1 MADYKLIGKNYQLPD
16 LYAKV
21 TGRSKYAEDFRAE
34 GMVFCKLLVSPM
46 PHARVLSRDTTAAE
60 ALPGV
65 VGILTADDIPE
76 VNSATGEASLTD
88 EPRYEGEPILAVAAV
103 DEETAS
109 AAIELIDLE
118 LEPLEFVLDPL
129 DSLRPGGPNAF
140 TAEIETE
147 EGETH
152 TIGVNTMRGREPG
165 EIKWTEED
173 VAGLAP
179 GEIPMNAEAGAEWE
193 YGDVAAGF
201 EEADVILEENS
212 YFQSL
217 SHQPLESRTTM
228 ASWEGGKL
236 FVYPSLQ
243 STVRSV
249 GSFARYAG
257 IEPSDVVLINEFT
270 GGGFGS
276 KISGYAQAQIP
287 ILLSKKI
294 GKPVMMRVTRRDETS
309 FGRARPGVQA
319 RIKLGMRSDGRITAM
334 EIHAI
339 GDGGPYGRSGDHMNV
354 GGMGSL
360 AYQPVSMRMRGTG
373 IYTNTPPRGPQRG
386 PGGVQSMTMIE
397 PLIAKAAKQLGLDL
411 VEVHKINAPEGQA
424 TYGAPNARTG
434 QQGNVSSAFV
444 KEAIDK
450 GAELFN
456 WSERVQRSG
465 RRNGSKVTGIGMGVS
480 CYSAGASGVDGLF
493 VIKPDG
499 RMYIKSGI
507 GNLGTGSVFDTMRV
521 AAEGLDMPWEKCEV
535 AWGDTTRNLPWS
547 ASQGGSSTTHAHT
560 RSNHAAALDA
570 HQKLQ
575 EIAARD
581 LGGSPGDYEIGGER
595 VYRRG
600 NMSQGLSF
608 ARAAQRA
615 IELGGKYD
623 GHELPEDI
631 NGMTTAS
638 ATALA
643 GQGLMGVAKDNFPEG
658 GRRISFVA
666 GFAEVEVDT
675 ETGDIQ
681 LIDYAAGC
689 DAGTILHPKTF
700 EGQIF
705 GGAIQGFSVALSQK
719 WVYDKRWGLLVAK
732 RFYSN
737 RPPGILD
744 VPHEQPMK
752 WGAADLPDPFN
763 PIGSKGIGEAAQGAG
778 SSAVVVAI
786 ADALGMDDGNFYRSP
801 ITRDMILTQLEQAP
815 TGHDRLAAHV

>member
-1 MADYKLIGKNYQLPD
+1 MADYKLLGKNYQTPD

-46 PHARVLSRDTTAAE
+46 PHARVRSIDTSAAE
-60 ALPGV
+60 ALPGFE
-65 VGILTADDIPE
+65 GILTADDIPE
-76 VNSATGEASLTD
+76 VNAPGEASLTN
-88 EPRYEGEPILAVAAV
+88 EPLYEGEPILAVAAV
-103 DEETAS
+103 DEQTAS
-109 AAIELIDLE
+109 EAIELIELD
-118 LEPLEFVLDPL
+118 LEPLQFVLDPL
-129 DSLRPGGPNAF
+129 DSLRPGGPNAR
-140 TAEIETE
+140 TTQTE
-147 EGETH
+147 EGT
-152 TIGVNTMRGREPG
+152 TVGVNTMLGRELG
-165 EIKWTEED
+165 EIKWTEDD
-173 VAGLAP
+173 VAGVEP
-179 GEIPMNAEAGAEWE
+179 GEIPMEAPAGAEWE
-193 YGDVAAGF
+193 YGDLAAGF
-201 EEADVILEENS
+201 AEADVIIEEHS

-228 ASWEGGKL
+228 AYWDGGKL
-236 FVYPSLQ
+236 YVFPSVQ
-243 STVRSV
+243 STARAV
-249 GSFARYAG
+249 GPMARYAG

-276 KISGYAQAQIP
+276 KISGYPQAQIP

-309 FGRARPGVQA
+309 FGKARPGVQA
-319 RIKLGMRSDGRITAM
+319 RIKLGMRSDGRITAL

-360 AYQPVSMRMRGTG
+360 AYQPLSMRMRGTG
-373 IYTNTPPRGPQRG
+373 VYTNTPPRGPQRG

-397 PLIAKAAKQLGLDL
+397 PIIANAAKQLGLDL

-424 TYGAPNARTG
+424 RFGAPGRTG
-434 QQGNVSSAFV
+434 EQGNVSSAFV

-456 WSERVQRSG
+456 WRERVQRSG
-465 RRNGSKVTGIGMGVS
+465 RRNGSKVTGIGMALS
-480 CYSAGASGVDGLF
+480 TFSAGASGVDGLF

-507 GNLGTGSVFDTMRV
+507 GNLGTGSTFDMMRA
-521 AAEGLDMPWEKCEV
+521 AAEGMDMPWEKCEV
-535 AWGDTTRNLPWS
+535 AWGDTSRHLPWS
-547 ASQGGSSTTHAHT
+547 CSQGGSSTAHAHT
-560 RSNHAAALDA
+560 RANWAAVLDA
-570 HQKLQ
+570 RQKMQ

-581 LGGSPGDYEIGGER
+581 LGGSASDYETGGER

-600 NMSQGLSF
+600 NRSQGMSF
-608 ARAAQRA
+608 ARVAQRA
-615 IELGGKYD
+615 IELGGTYD

-643 GQGLMGVAKDNFPEG
+643 GQGLMGVAKDNFEEG
-658 GRRISFVA
+658 GRRMSFVA
-666 GFAEVEVDT
+666 GFAEVEVDV
-675 ETGDIQ
+675 ETGDIK

-689 DAGTILHPKTF
+689 DAGTIIHPKTF

-719 WVYDKRWGLLVAK
+719 WVYDRRWGLMMAK

-737 RPPGILD
+737 RPPGFLD
-744 VPHEQPMK
+744 VPHERPMK

-763 PIGSKGIGEAAQGAG
+763 PLGAKGIGEAAQGAG
-778 SSAVVVAI
+778 SGAVVVAI
-786 ADALGMDDGNFYRSP
+786 ADALGQADGYFYRSP
-801 ITRDMILTQLEQAP
+801 VTRDMILTQLEQAP
-815 TGHDRLAAHV
+815 TGHDRLTAHV

>member
-16 LYAKV
+16 MYAKV

-46 PHARVLSRDTTAAE
+46 PHARVVSRDTTVAE

-109 AAIELIDLE
+109 AAIEFIDLE

-147 EGETH
+147 EGETE
-152 TIGVNTMRGREPG
+152 TLGVNTMRGREPG
-165 EIKWTEED
+165 AIKWTDED

-201 EEADVILEENS
+201 AEADVIIEENS

-424 TYGAPNARTG
+424 RYGAPNARTG
-434 QQGNVSSAFV
+434 EQGNVSSAFV

-521 AAEGLDMPWEKCEV
+521 AAEGLDMPWEKCEI

-560 RSNHAAALDA
+560 RSNWAAALDA
-570 HQKLQ
+570 RQKLQ

-615 IELGGKYD
+615 IEFGGKYD

-643 GQGLMGVAKDNFPEG
+643 GQGLMGVAKDNFSEG

-705 GGAIQGFSVALSQK
+705 GGAVQGFSVALSQK

-801 ITRDMILTQLEQAP
+801 ITRDMILTRLEQAP

>member
-1 MADYKLIGKNYQLPD
+1 MADYKLLGKNYQTPD

-21 TGRSKYAEDFRAE
+21 TGRSKYAEDHRAE

-46 PHARVLSRDTTAAE
+46 PHARVRSLDTSAAE
-60 ALPGV
+60 ALPGFE
-65 VGILTADDIPE
+65 GILTYDDVPE
-76 VNSATGEASLTD
+76 ATAPGEASLTS

-103 DEETAS
+103 DEQTAS
-109 AAIELIDLE
+109 AAIELIDID

-129 DSLRPGGPNAF
+129 DSIRPGGPNAR
-140 TAEIETE
+140 TMVTE
-147 EGETH
+147 EGT
-152 TIGVNTMRGREPG
+152 TVGVNTTLGREMG
-165 EIKWTEED
+165 EIKWTEEE
-173 VAGLAP
+173 VAGLES
-179 GEIPMNAEAGAEWE
+179 GQIPMNATAGAEWE

-201 EEADVILEENS
+201 AEADVIIEEHS

-217 SHQPLESRTTM
+217 SHQPLESRTTL
-228 ASWEGGKL
+228 AYWDGGKL
-236 FVYPSLQ
+236 YVYPSVQ
-243 STVRSV
+243 STARAV
-249 GSFARYAG
+249 GPMARYAG
-257 IEPSDVVLINEFT
+257 IEPSDVVLINEYT
-270 GGGFGS
+270 GGGFGG

-309 FGRARPGVQA
+309 FGKARPGIQA
-319 RIKLGMRSDGRITAM
+319 RIKLGMRSDGRITAV

-360 AYQPVSMRMRGTG
+360 AYQPLSMRMRGTG

-386 PGGVQSMTMIE
+386 PGGVQSMTMLE
-397 PLIAKAAKQLGLDL
+397 PIIAKAAKQLGLDL

-424 TYGAPNARTG
+424 RYGAPGRTG
-434 QQGNVSSAFV
+434 EQGNVSSAFV
-444 KEAIDK
+444 REAIDK
-450 GAELFN
+450 GAEAFN
-456 WSERVQRSG
+456 WSERIQRSG
-465 RRNGSKVTGIGMGVS
+465 RRNGSKVTGIGMAVS
-480 CYSAGASGVDGLF
+480 TYAAGASGVDGLF

-499 RMYIKSGI
+499 RMYIKSGV
-507 GNLGTGSVFDTMRV
+507 GNLGTGSFSDTMRA

-535 AWGDTTRNLPWS
+535 AWGNTSQHLPWS
-547 ASQGGSSTTHAHT
+547 CSQGGSSTTHAHT
-560 RSNHAAALDA
+560 RANWAAALDA
-570 HQKLQ
+570 RQKLQ

-581 LGGSPGDYEIGGER
+581 LGGSASDYEIGGER

-600 NMSQGLSF
+600 NRSQGLSF

-643 GQGLMGVAKDNFPEG
+643 GQGLMGVAKDNFEEG
-658 GRRISFVA
+658 GRRMSFVV

-675 ETGDIQ
+675 ETGDVR
-681 LIDYAAGC
+681 LVDYAAGC
-689 DAGTILHPKTF
+689 DVGTVIHPKTF
-700 EGQIF
+700 EGQVF

-719 WVYDKRWGLLVAK
+719 WVYDRRWGLLVAK
-732 RFYSN
+732 RFYNN

-744 VPHEQPMK
+744 VPYEQPMK
-752 WGAADLPDPFN
+752 WAAAGLPDPFN
-763 PIGSKGIGEAAQGAG
+763 PVGAKGVGEAAQGAG
-778 SSAVVVAI
+778 SGAVVVAI
-786 ADALGMDDGNFYRSP
+786 ADALGEENGNFYRSP

-815 TGHDRLAAHV
+815 TGHDRLTAHV

>member
-1 MADYKLIGKNYQLPD
+1 MADYKLLGKNYQTPD

-21 TGRSKYAEDFRAE
+21 TGRSKYAEDHRAE

-46 PHARVLSRDTTAAE
+46 PHARVRSLDTSAAE
-60 ALPGV
+60 ALPGFE
-65 VGILTADDIPE
+65 GILTYDDVPE
-76 VNSATGEASLTD
+76 ATAPGEASLTS

-103 DEETAS
+103 DEQTAS
-109 AAIELIDLE
+109 AAIELIDVD

-129 DSLRPGGPNAF
+129 DSLRPGGPNAR
-140 TAEIETE
+140 TMVTE
-147 EGETH
+147 EGT
-152 TIGVNTMRGREPG
+152 TVGVNTTLGREMG
-165 EIKWTEED
+165 EIKWTEEE
-173 VAGLAP
+173 VAGLES
-179 GEIPMNAEAGAEWE
+179 GQIPMNATAGAEWE

-201 EEADVILEENS
+201 AEADVIIEEHS

-217 SHQPLESRTTM
+217 SHQPLESRTTL
-228 ASWEGGKL
+228 AYWDGGKL
-236 FVYPSLQ
+236 YVYPSVQ
-243 STVRSV
+243 STARAV
-249 GSFARYAG
+249 GPMARYAG
-257 IEPSDVVLINEFT
+257 IEPSDVVLINEYT
-270 GGGFGS
+270 GGGFGG

-309 FGRARPGVQA
+309 FGKARPGIQA
-319 RIKLGMRSDGRITAM
+319 RIKLGMRSDGRITAV

-360 AYQPVSMRMRGTG
+360 AYQPLSMRMRGTG

-386 PGGVQSMTMIE
+386 PGGVQSMTMLE
-397 PLIAKAAKQLGLDL
+397 PIIAKAAKQLGLDL

-424 TYGAPNARTG
+424 RYGAPGRTG
-434 QQGNVSSAFV
+434 EQGNVSSAFV
-444 KEAIDK
+444 REAIDK
-450 GAELFN
+450 GAEAFN
-456 WSERVQRSG
+456 WSERIQRSG
-465 RRNGSKVTGIGMGVS
+465 RRNGSKVTGIGMAVS
-480 CYSAGASGVDGLF
+480 TYAAGASGVDGLF

-499 RMYIKSGI
+499 RMYIKSGV
-507 GNLGTGSVFDTMRV
+507 GNLGTGSFSDTMRA

-535 AWGDTTRNLPWS
+535 AWGNTSQHLPWS
-547 ASQGGSSTTHAHT
+547 CSQGGSSTTHAHT
-560 RSNHAAALDA
+560 RANWAAALDA
-570 HQKLQ
+570 RQKLQ

-581 LGGSPGDYEIGGER
+581 LGGSASDYEIGGER

-600 NMSQGLSF
+600 NRSQGLSF

-615 IELGGKYD
+615 IEFGGKYD

-643 GQGLMGVAKDNFPEG
+643 GQGLMGVAKDNFEEG
-658 GRRISFVA
+658 GRRMSFVV

-675 ETGDIQ
+675 ETGDVR
-681 LIDYAAGC
+681 LVDYAAGC
-689 DAGTILHPKTF
+689 DVGTVIHPKTF
-700 EGQIF
+700 EGQVF

-719 WVYDKRWGLLVAK
+719 WVYDRRWGLLMAK
-732 RFYSN
+732 RFYNN

-744 VPHEQPMK
+744 VPYEQPMK
-752 WGAADLPDPFN
+752 WAAAGLPDPFN
-763 PIGSKGIGEAAQGAG
+763 PVGAKGVGEAAQGAG
-778 SSAVVVAI
+778 SGAVVVAI
-786 ADALGMDDGNFYRSP
+786 ADALGEENGNFYRSP

-815 TGHDRLAAHV
+815 TGHDRLTAHV